1 MGRAASN
8 IHYVL
13 ASLICC
19 LFWQGGGGRAQAYEL
34 VLPALEFREGPV
46 APTGI
51 PRANGYVDYL
61 TLLNE
66 RDGGI
71 SGVRIRIARCE
82 TAYDTARG
90 IECYEKLK
98 KQAVV
103 FIPSSTPVAYY
114 IIDRS
119 TVDKVPILSAGFG
132 RTSSAD
138 GRTFKW
144 AFNFPA
150 SFWSMASMVIKYIGD
165 QESGVQQG
173 GPEGIPQ
180 QSNYERDRQNL
191 TGKKIGLIYI
201 NNGAGKE
208 PLPVL
213 AEISRKEDFELLT
226 YPVDLPGLDQ
236 KATWQRIKQDNPD
249 WLLLWGAGVLNK
261 VALKEASGI
270 GFPMDHFI
278 GWVWSSA
285 ETDVSDMPVAA
296 DGYLG
301 VALNAPGA
309 FSPVH
314 DDIIKYV
321 YDAGKAF
328 DPGFKPRI
336 GEVYYNRGLV
346 EGMWVAEAIARAM
359 AIHKRKEVTAEDV
372 RDGLEGLD
380 ITEKRLEAL
389 GFEGM
394 LAPLKVTCSNH
405 EGVVPRAAIQQWD
418 ARGQRWRLVSG
429 FYRPDYDLIAPLI
442 AADAAAYAK
451 EKGIASRTC
460 E

>member
-1 MGRAASN
+1 M
-8 IHYVL
+8 
-13 ASLICC
+13 
-19 LFWQGGGGRAQAYEL
+19 
-34 VLPALEFREGPV
+34 
-46 APTGI
+46 
-51 PRANGYVDYL
+51 
-61 TLLNE
+61 
-66 RDGGI
+66 
-71 SGVRIRIARCE
+71 
-82 TAYDTARG
+82 
-90 IECYEKLK
+90 
-98 KQAVV
+98 
-103 FIPSSTPVAYY
+103 
-114 IIDRS
+114 IDRS
-119 TVDKVPILSAGFG
+119 TVDKIPILTAGFG
-132 RTSSAD
+132 RTSAAD

-150 SFWSMASMVIKYIGD
+150 SFWSMASMIIKYIGD
-165 QESGVQQG
+165 QEGGLQQG
-173 GPEGIPQ
+173 GPEDIPQ
-180 QSNYERDRQNL
+180 QGDQERNRQKL
-191 TGKKIGLIYI
+191 TGKKIGLVYI

-208 PLPVL
+208 PIPVL
-213 AEISRKEDFELLT
+213 AELSRRESFELLT

-236 KATWQRIKQDNPD
+236 KATWQCIKQDNPD
-249 WLLLWGAGVLNK
+249 WLLLWGAGLMNNA
-261 VALKEASGI
+261 ALKEASGI

-285 ETDVSDMPVAA
+285 ETDVKDMPLAA

-301 VALNAPGA
+301 VALNALGA
-309 FSPVH
+309 FGTVH

-321 YDAGKAF
+321 YDAGKAL

-346 EGMWVAEAIARAM
+346 EGMWVAEAIIRAM
-359 AIHKRKEVTAEDV
+359 AIHKKKEVTAEDV
-372 RDGLEGLD
+372 RDGLEALD
-380 ITEKRLEAL
+380 ITEERLETL

-429 FYRPDYDLIAPLI
+429 FYRSDDDLIAPLL

-451 EKGIASRTC
+451 EKGIVPRTC